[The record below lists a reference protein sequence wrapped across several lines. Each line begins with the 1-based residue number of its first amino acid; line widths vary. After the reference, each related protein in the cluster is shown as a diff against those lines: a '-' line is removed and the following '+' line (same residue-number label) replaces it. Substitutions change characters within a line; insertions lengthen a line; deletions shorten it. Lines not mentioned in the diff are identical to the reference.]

1 MIRGEK
7 KIKYRDYTF
16 ELSGVYKVENGKKLY
31 SLEIYKGDTKIY
43 KTDWIYE
50 DEKRAFKD
58 AKEMIKKNRFD
69 TEIIRKNEN
78 AEKLRRDKHY
88 KAKKINKV
96 SNNIIVISII
106 LMIITY
112 IVTIFGIKEIA
123 EEFYLFTIL
132 YVLLGIILALIMLF
146 WGVFAKGGFQLD
158 DKQRNIYKISWW
170 INILC
175 NYGPLLPYNEQP
187 FENKKKAWYS
197 STALIALVFEALF
210 GVFII
215 GGCIS
220 MNTFGSLFY
229 GTIISYIL
237 LIINYIFSVI
247 WEISNAKIKGENN
260 IFRKTVVPILTIIAI
275 MIFAYFYMKKFGI
288 YEEVDTEGILLPLRL
303 FALIFS

>member
-1 MIRGEK
+1 M
-7 KIKYRDYTF
+7 KYKNYTF
-16 ELSGVYKVENGKKLY
+16 ELSGVYKVENDKKLY

-50 DEKRAFKD
+50 NEKRAFKD
-58 AKEMIKKNRFD
+58 AKEMIKKNTFD

-78 AEKLRRDKHY
+78 AEKLKRDKHY

-106 LMIITY
+106 FMIITY
-112 IVTIFGIKEIA
+112 IVTIFGIKEIE
-123 EEFYLFTIL
+123 EEFYLFVIL
-132 YVLLGIILALIMLF
+132 YVFFGIILALIMLF
-146 WGVFAKGGFQLD
+146 WGVFAKGGFKLN

-170 INILC
+170 INVLC

-197 STALIALVFEALF
+197 STALIALVFELF
-210 GVFII
+210 FGIFAIA
-215 GGCIS
+215 GCIAI
-220 MNTFGSLFY
+220 NKFGILFY
-229 GTIISYIL
+229 GIIISYIL

-247 WEISNAKIKGENN
+247 WEISNAKLNGKND

-288 YEEVDTEGILLPLRL
+288 YEKVDNEGILFPLRL
-303 FALIFS
+303 FVLIFS